1 VARAQPLQVQAANE
15 FWVQQES
22 LRSFP
27 LERGWRAYYNPNG
40 PLGVAALNSEAQ
52 RVLSAFSSPIS
63 PVQIPD
69 QFPQLPDYTVRHAVR
84 NLARSGLVRPAV
96 TQVAPRLRAS
106 SLSAWLHVT
115 EACNLHCPYCYVR
128 KSPKTMS
135 LEVGARAIDTLV
147 DTATR
152 HRYSTIKLKY
162 AGGEPTL
169 RFSLVQALHYR
180 ALRRALE
187 ARLTLDEVILTNGI
201 GITNSMLD
209 FIARTGMRLMVSLDG
224 GPATQNRVRPR
235 GRGQDSYGSVYGTV
249 ARALRLGIRPTVSV
263 TLTRLSL
270 GGASEA
276 VAFALEQGLPFN
288 LNFYR
293 ECTLTPPGKAAQSM
307 VPDTALL
314 QETVM
319 EILDLVAAFPSY
331 PLSLTG
337 ILDRTRLDI
346 PHHYPCS
353 AGRDYLAVDTQGN
366 VSACQ
371 MLLEEPW
378 ADLSA
383 GDPLAQ
389 VRAQGRE
396 LFESVDNRAECDNC
410 PWRTACSGGC
420 PLMRDS
426 ALHDEYC
433 QVYQA
438 LFPKLIKL
446 EATRLIAAQAGLH

>member
-1 VARAQPLQVQAANE
+1 VIKE
-15 FWVQQES
+15 E
-22 LRSFP
+22 LRF
-27 LERGWRAYYNPNG
+27 
-40 PLGVAALNSEAQ
+40 
-52 RVLSAFSSPIS
+52 
-63 PVQIPD
+63 
-69 QFPQLPDYTVRHAVR
+69 
-84 NLARSGLVRPAV
+84 
-96 TQVAPRLRAS
+96 RAS
-106 SLSAWLHVT
+106 SLSAWLHIT

-147 DTATR
+147 DTATK
-152 HRYSTIKLKY
+152 HRYTSIKLKY

-169 RFSLVQALHYR
+169 KFSLVQALHYR

-187 ARLTLDEVILTNGI
+187 TRLHLDEVILTNGI
-201 GITNSMLD
+201 GVTGSMLD
-209 FIARTGMRLMVSLDG
+209 FVARTGIRLMVSLDG
-224 GPATQNRVRPR
+224 GPATQNQVRPR
-235 GRGQDSYGSVYGTV
+235 GKGQDSYGSVYGTV
-249 ARALRLGIRPTVSV
+249 ARALRCGIRPTVSV

-270 GGASEA
+270 GGAAEA

-293 ECTLTPPGKAAQSM
+293 ECSLTEPGKAAQSM
-307 VPDTALL
+307 VPDTKLL
-314 QETVM
+314 QETVT

-353 AGRDYLAVDTQGN
+353 AGRDYLAVDTQGR

-371 MLLEEPW
+371 MMLEEPW

-383 GDPLAQ
+383 DDPLTEIRQRGA
-389 VRAQGRE
+389 E
-396 LFESVDNRAECDNC
+396 LFGPVDDRADCSAC

-420 PLMRDS
+420 PLMRGS
-426 ALHDEYC
+426 PLNAEYC

-438 LFPKLIKL
+438 LFPKLIEL
-446 EATRLIAAQAGLH
+446 EANRLIAAQAALS